1 MLDIRLDAT
10 ESVKDI
16 TYGGRIDS
24 LDLDVNSTPAIL
36 ECEHFIVRSSPANGS
51 AVSIAP
57 PPRVNGWEQAPVP
70 SKTRV
75 QRGTIAIPTPMA
87 Y

>member
-57 PPRVNGWEQAPVP
+57 PPP
-70 SKTRV
+70 SEWVGAGPCPK
-75 QRGTIAIPTPMA
+75 
-87 Y
+87 